1 MTTFSLDMKK
11 KNKKKTMFVLW
22 QHVLVGAT
30 MFCEKKEKK
39 IGWTV
44 QSLNPTYGHLAD
56 TAPPPKAA
64 PHPSRTQL

>member
-11 KNKKKTMFVLW
+11 KKKKKTMFVLW

-39 IGWTV
+39 MGELFNLWT
-44 QSLNPTYGHLAD
+44 QRMAI
-56 TAPPPKAA
+56 
-64 PHPSRTQL
+64 